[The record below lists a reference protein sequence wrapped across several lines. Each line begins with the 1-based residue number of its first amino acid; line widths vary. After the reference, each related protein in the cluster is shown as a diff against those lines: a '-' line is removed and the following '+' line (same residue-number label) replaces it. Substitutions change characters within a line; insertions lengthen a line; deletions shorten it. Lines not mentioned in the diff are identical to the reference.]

1 MTAGTP
7 IPKSPEWLLEEWA
20 SRFAGGFEAMA
31 GEPLRH
37 TAAAAPLP
45 TKGETFVWRQPFDLV
60 DGASVEIAIPA
71 AGWRAVGCRILAA
84 AGIEGA
90 GDEDSKPTYLEVL
103 QQSLSGLASALSAAV
118 GREVGCGKGSEINT
132 AASTHGITFEIEGQ
146 SFVCGSAPSAAL
158 VDSLR
163 PPAPVPAPV
172 PAGLAP
178 QVAAPAQPQP
188 ASALE
193 LLYDVEL
200 PVSVSFGRAHLPVK
214 EVLKLTSGSIV
225 ELNRGIAEPVEVIVN
240 NCVIARGEVVV
251 VEGNYGVRIL
261 EIVSRTE
268 RLRTL
273 H

>member
-1 MTAGTP
+1 MTGGTP

-31 GEPLRH
+31 GEPLSH
-37 TAAAAPLP
+37 TAAAAPVATGSEIL
-45 TKGETFVWRQPFDLV
+45 VWRQPFDLAE
-60 DGASVEIAIPA
+60 GASVEIAIPA
-71 AGWRAVGCRILAA
+71 AGWRVVGCRILAA

-118 GREVGCGKGSEINT
+118 GREVGCGKGTEVGSC
-132 AASTHGITFEIEGQ
+132 ASSLGMAFEIAGQ
-146 SFVCGSAPSAAL
+146 SFVCGFAPSAAL
-158 VDSLR
+158 IQGLR
-163 PPAPVPAPV
+163 PPAPVPAPISL
-172 PAGLAP
+172 PP
-178 QVAAPAQPQP
+178 QAAAPVSPSS
-188 ASALE
+188 SAFE

-251 VEGNYGVRIL
+251 IEGNYGVRII
-261 EIVSRTE
+261 EIVSRAE

>member
-1 MTAGTP
+1 MGAGTP
-7 IPKSPEWLLEEWA
+7 AARTPEWLLEEWA
-20 SRFAGGFEAMA
+20 NRFAGGFEAMA
-31 GEPLRH
+31 GEPLAH
-37 TAAAAPLP
+37 MSAAPPTSAAA
-45 TKGETFVWRQPFDLV
+45 EMFVWRQPFDLAE
-60 DGASVEIAIPA
+60 GASVEIAIPA
-71 AGWRAVGCRILAA
+71 DGWRAIGCRILAA
-84 AGIEGA
+84 AGIEDA

-103 QQSLSGLASALSAAV
+103 QQSLSGLASAISAAV
-118 GREVGCGKGSEINT
+118 GREVGCGKGCEVSSP
-132 AASTHGITFEIEGQ
+132 AYSHGVAFEIGGH
-146 SFVCGSAPSAAL
+146 SYVCGFTPTTAL
-158 VDSLR
+158 IKGLQ
-163 PPAPVPAPV
+163 PPAPVPAPAG
-172 PAGLAP
+172 PAPPAI
-178 QVAAPAQPQP
+178 APATPSAQLP
-188 ASALE
+188 SALE

-225 ELNRGIAEPVEVIVN
+225 ELNRGITEPVEVIVN